1 MRIRF
6 LSLGL
11 VAFAFALAACGGSG
25 DGKKAAP
32 STTSSSPTTGPAGA
46 SALKMGDRLTPSGTQ
61 LTKPANPDSRQIDPE
76 LACRTF
82 VEAADGNCDIVMM
95 AGGNALWSVE
105 PMADSGTG
113 ERVWRVRIRVRSKTM
128 PDGGW
133 DVALQLPEGALF
145 ANVSVRSHDVTGDG
159 KPDLLVGYRSG
170 GTGQFESYDVVT
182 YDEGKPLA
190 VVAHRERL
198 HKGSVA
204 LDGTNIVDYSGDN
217 QSPECC
223 PTRSTRTVLAFEKD
237 AFGVASVSD
246 VPIDEQPPD
255 LFA

>member
-6 LSLGL
+6 LALGL
-11 VAFAFALAACGGSG
+11 VALALVFAACGGSG
-25 DGKKAAP
+25 DGKTTAP
-32 STTSSSPTTGPAGA
+32 STMNSSPATGPATTG
-46 SALKMGDRLTPSGTQ
+46 ALKMGDEVTAKGTQ
-61 LTKPANPDSRQIDPE
+61 LTKPAHPDSRQIDPE

-82 VEAADGNCDIVMM
+82 VEAVDGNCDIVMM
-95 AGGNALWSVE
+95 AGGNALWTVE
-105 PMADSGTG
+105 PIADGGSG

-133 DVALQLPEGALF
+133 DVALQLPDGARF
-145 ANVSVRSHDVTGDG
+145 ANVSVVSHDVTGDG

-190 VVAHRERL
+190 VIAHREGL
-198 HKGSVA
+198 HKGSVS
-204 LDGTNIVDYSGDN
+204 LGGSNIVDYSADE

-223 PTRSTRTVLAFEKD
+223 PTRASRTVIAFEKN
-237 AFGVASVSD
+237 AFGVTGVSD
-246 VPIDEQPPD
+246 VPIDAQPPD